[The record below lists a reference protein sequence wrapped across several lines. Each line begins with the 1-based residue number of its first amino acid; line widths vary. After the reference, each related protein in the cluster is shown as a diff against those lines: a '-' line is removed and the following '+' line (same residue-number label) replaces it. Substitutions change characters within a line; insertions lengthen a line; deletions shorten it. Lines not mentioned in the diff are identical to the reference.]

1 MKILLTFF
9 VFILTISSVFAE
21 IKLIINTDKKEYN
34 IEEDILFRINI
45 SSDENSSQLIV
56 NWLDNFQ
63 IVWRRQTQ
71 SNYNINWVQTSN
83 LNLNLKL
90 LSKKSWEYTLW
101 PVSIKSW
108 TWITSKLITSNT
120 IKIKITWERIMVN
133 NLIVSEDEE
142 VEDKIENLDKVD
154 INPNINNEQKEFIK
168 KKILGIDWKE
178 MTGIYKNKEFIK
190 WDLFSKELIYILF
203 LLIILV
209 ILWSIS
215 YKYFIK
221 YLLKLN
227 KKLEEKNNVKKE
239 AIKKKINYNKLL
251 EFLEEQYID
260 SKKEIFY
267 AKLWDLF
274 RIYLDDKVL
283 KWLSKKSFKEFLEI
297 DISWLLDDE
306 KEKII
311 KIYEKIYYPEYNKKL
326 DEEDRGEIIEEMKN
340 IIINKIK

>member
-9 VFILTISSVFAE
+9 IFILTISSAFAE

-34 IEEDILFRINI
+34 IEEDIFFSINV
-45 SSDENSSQLIV
+45 SSNENSSELIV

-63 IVWRRQTQ
+63 VVWKRQTQ
-71 SNYNINWVQTSN
+71 SNYNINWVQTSKF
-83 LNLNLKL
+83 NLNLKL
-90 LSKKSWEYTLW
+90 LAKKSWEYILW
-101 PVSIKSW
+101 PVSIKSGTW
-108 TWITSKLITSNT
+108 TTSKLISSNT

-133 NLIVSEDEE
+133 NSIVNEDEDE
-142 VEDKIENLDKVD
+142 NEDEKTEDLDKVD
-154 INPNINNEQKEFIK
+154 INSEQKEFRK

-178 MTGIYKNKEFIK
+178 MNDIYKNKEFIK
-190 WDLFSKELIYILF
+190 WDLFSKELVYILL

-221 YLLKLN
+221 YLWKLN
-227 KKLEEKNNVKKE
+227 KKLKEKDDVKKE
-239 AIKKKINYNKLL
+239 VVKKKINYNKLL
-251 EFLEEQYID
+251 EFLEEKYID
-260 SKKEIFY
+260 SKKEVFY

-283 KWLSKKSFKEFLEI
+283 EGLSKKSFKEFLKIE
-297 DISWLLDDE
+297 ISWLPDGK

-311 KIYEKIYYPEYNKKL
+311 EVYKKIYYPEYNKKL
-326 DEEDRGEIIEEMKN
+326 DKEDRSEIIEEIKN
-340 IIINKIK
+340 IITNKIK